1 MKLTYEQI
9 AEMAHENNRAYCHA
23 LGDYSL
29 LPWRMTPENI
39 KNSAVDG
46 VAYHINNPDST
57 PEQSHNNWLKF
68 KVADGWV
75 YGEVKDSD
83 KKVHPCMVPYGQ
95 LPLEQ
100 RVKDYLFVAVVD
112 TLRHF

>member
-9 AEMAHENNRAYCHA
+9 AEVCHENNRAYCHA

-29 LPWRMTPENI
+29 APWSLTPANI
-39 KNSAVDG
+39 KQSAVDG
-46 VAYHINNPDST
+46 VTFHLANPDSS

-68 KVADGWV
+68 KVADGWK
-75 YGEVKDSD
+75 YAPVKDAD
-83 KKVHPCMVPYGQ
+83 KKEHPCMVPYGQ

-100 RVKDYLFVAVVD
+100 RVKDFLFAAVVD
-112 TLRHF
+112 TLRKF